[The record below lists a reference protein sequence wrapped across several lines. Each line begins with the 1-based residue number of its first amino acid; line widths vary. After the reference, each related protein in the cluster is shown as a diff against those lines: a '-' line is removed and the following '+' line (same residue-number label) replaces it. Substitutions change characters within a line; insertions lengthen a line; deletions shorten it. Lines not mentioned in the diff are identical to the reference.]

1 MQNDSPQSASSLTT
15 PEAPPRIE
23 LDTLGDTTTYNPQ
36 DYRWVPVRRQARYN
50 GWTEE
55 KQRRFIEVLADTG
68 LVGTAAKAVG
78 LTRESA
84 YRLRR
89 AAGAE
94 AFAAAWDAA
103 RHHAGGLI
111 EDIAFERAIE
121 GVAVPVLNEHGEE
134 IASRTRYDN
143 RLLVFLLSRLR
154 ADRYGGG
161 YGDGPRG
168 GPPPGAADRAPPPL
182 ALRLRALE
190 PALPAPPEALLGEEL
205 PHELDIADLAD
216 GVLPQWLQE
225 QRVAP
230 DMSDGV
236 DKQERRQFNEFL
248 ETMKHEHPGPSF
260 VEKPPPKPRRKRFQ
274 V

>member
-1 MQNDSPQSASSLTT
+1 MDDSPHPPAAITN
-15 PEAPPRIE
+15 PEASPANE
-23 LDTLGDTTTYNPQ
+23 LETLGDPTTYTPD
-36 DYRWVPVRRQARYN
+36 DYRWVPVRRVARYD

-68 LVGTAAKAVG
+68 LVGTAVKAVG

-121 GVAVPVLNEHGEE
+121 GVGVPVFNEHGEE

-143 RLLVFLLSRLR
+143 RLLVFLLRRLR
-154 ADRYGGG
+154 ADRYG
-161 YGDGPRG
+161 DDLRAAPS
-168 GPPPGAADRAPPPL
+168 PGAADAPPPL
-182 ALRLRALE
+182 AITLRALE
-190 PALPAPPEALLGEEL
+190 PALPAPPEQLLGEEL
-205 PHELDIADLAD
+205 PHELDIADIAD
-216 GVLPQWLQE
+216 GKLPEWLQE
-225 QRVAP
+225 QRIDRDTP
-230 DMSDGV
+230 DPRS
-236 DKQERRQFNEFL
+236 KREQRLHNEYL
-248 ETMKHEHPGPSF
+248 ESLKHQHPMPPNPSSGPGGRARG
-260 VEKPPPKPRRKRFQ
+260 KGFQ

>member
-1 MQNDSPQSASSLTT
+1 MDDSPHPTAALAPTEAAT
-15 PEAPPRIE
+15 PDE
-23 LDTLGDTTTYNPQ
+23 LDTLGDPTTYTAD
-36 DYRWVPVRRQARYN
+36 DYRWVPVRRVARYD

-68 LVGTAAKAVG
+68 LVGAAAKAVG

-94 AFAAAWDAA
+94 SFAAAWDAA

-121 GVAVPVLNEHGEE
+121 GVGVPVFNEHGEE

-143 RLLVFLLSRLR
+143 RLLVFLLRRLR
-154 ADRYGGG
+154 ADRYGD
-161 YGDGPRG
+161 DGRA
-168 GPPPGAADRAPPPL
+168 GPSGGAATGAPPPL
-182 ALRLRALE
+182 SLSLRALE
-190 PALPAPPEALLGEEL
+190 PALPAPPEQLLGDAL
-205 PHELDIADLAD
+205 PHELDLAELAD
-216 GVLPQWLQE
+216 GKLPHWLQE
-225 QRVAP
+225 QRTTP
-230 DMSDGV
+230 DLTDPRS
-236 DKQERRQFNEFL
+236 KREQRLFNERL
-248 ETMKHEHPGPSF
+248 EAVKHAFPSPFQNTPPSRPGG
-260 VEKPPPKPRRKRFQ
+260 RARGKRFQ

>member
-1 MQNDSPQSASSLTT
+1 MNNSPPPAALATT
-15 PEAPPRIE
+15 ETPPSTE
-23 LDTLGDTTTYNPQ
+23 LDTLGDSTTYNPE
-36 DYRWVPVRRQARYN
+36 DYRWVPVRRVARYD

-68 LVGTAAKAVG
+68 LVGAAAKAVG

-94 AFAAAWDAA
+94 SFAAAWDAA

-121 GVAVPVLNEHGEE
+121 GVGVPVFNEHGEK

-143 RLLVFLLSRLR
+143 RLLVFLLRRLR
-154 ADRYGGG
+154 ADRYG
-161 YGDGPRG
+161 DDLRAVASS
-168 GPPPGAADRAPPPL
+168 GAAASAPPPL
-182 ALRLRALE
+182 ALSLRALE
-190 PALPAPPEALLGEEL
+190 PALPAPPEQLLGDEL

-216 GVLPQWLQE
+216 GKLPDWLQE
-225 QRVAP
+225 QRIAP
-230 DMSDGV
+230 DMTDPRS
-236 DKQERRQFNEFL
+236 KREQRQFNEYL
-248 ETMKHEHPGPSF
+248 ESIKHEHPMPPIPST
-260 VEKPPPKPRRKRFQ
+260 RRGGRARGKRFQ

>member
-1 MQNDSPQSASSLTT
+1 MTNSATPHSTPTPSPDKSCWT
-15 PEAPPRIE
+15 
-23 LDTLGDTTTYNPQ
+23 
-36 DYRWVPVRRQARYN
+36 PVRRASRVD
-50 GWTEE
+50 GWSEA

-68 LVGTAAKAVG
+68 LVGTAARAVG

-121 GVAVPVLNEHGEE
+121 GVDVPVFDEYGD
-134 IASRTRYDN
+134 IAAVRTRYDN
-143 RLLVFLLSRLR
+143 RLLVFLLTRLR

-161 YGDGPRG
+161 REDAARG
-168 GPPPGAADRAPPPL
+168 GQPAGSADAAPPPV
-182 ALRLRALE
+182 AVMLRAMQ
-190 PALPAPPEALLGEEL
+190 PKLPAPSEAGQA
-205 PHELDIADLAD
+205 IQTSA
-216 GVLPQWLQE
+216 
-225 QRVAP
+225 
-230 DMSDGV
+230 
-236 DKQERRQFNEFL
+236 
-248 ETMKHEHPGPSF
+248 
-260 VEKPPPKPRRKRFQ
+260 KPRTRSRAKQFQ

>member
-1 MQNDSPQSASSLTT
+1 MDHSTTPPFTNALTT
-15 PEAPPRIE
+15 PEAPPPTE
-23 LDTLGDTTTYNPQ
+23 LDTLGDTTTYNPD
-36 DYRWVPVRRQARYN
+36 DYRWVPVRRQARYD

-68 LVGTAAKAVG
+68 LVATAAKAVG

-121 GVAVPVLNEHGEE
+121 GMAVPVLNEHGEQ

-143 RLLVFLLSRLR
+143 RLLVFLLRRLR
-154 ADRYGGG
+154 ADRYGG
-161 YGDGPRG
+161 DLRG
-168 GPPPGAADRAPPPL
+168 GLPSGAADRVPPPL
-182 ALRLRALE
+182 ALSLRALE
-190 PALPAPPEALLGEEL
+190 PALPAPPEELLGEEL
-205 PHELDIADLAD
+205 PYELEIADLAD
-216 GVLPQWLQE
+216 GALPQWLQE
-225 QRVAP
+225 QCIAP
-230 DMSDGV
+230 DMRDTATPR
-236 DKQERRQFNEFL
+236 ERRCFNAYL
-248 ETMKHEHPGPSF
+248 ETIKHGDAAPPF
-260 VEKPPPKPRRKRFQ
+260 AAKPATKPRRKRFQ